1 MKPMKKR
8 NYKQGY
14 YELVYPEKY
23 LQPLDKTMNKQILP
37 QYRSSWELKFFK
49 FCDSNPLVIKWGV
62 EPFPIQY
69 WSPVDNR
76 MRRYF
81 VDGYIE
87 FKSGDRFLVEIK
99 PKSQTVP
106 PKEPKRKTPKSISKF
121 NSDVETF
128 LTNQA
133 KWEAAKRFADER
145 GLKFIILTE
154 RELGV

>member
-1 MKPMKKR
+1 MKPMKKC

-121 NSDVETF
+121 NSDIETF

>member
-1 MKPMKKR
+1 MKTMKKR

-49 FCDSNPLVIKWGV
+49 FCDSNPLVKKWGV

>member
-8 NYKQGY
+8 SYKQGY

-99 PKSQTVP
+99 PKAQTVP

-121 NSDVETF
+121 NSDIETF